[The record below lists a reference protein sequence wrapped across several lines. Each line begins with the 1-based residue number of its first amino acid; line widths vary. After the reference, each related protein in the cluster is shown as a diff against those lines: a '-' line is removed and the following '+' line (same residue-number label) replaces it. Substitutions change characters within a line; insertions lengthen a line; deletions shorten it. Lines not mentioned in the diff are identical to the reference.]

1 MTMTVPN
8 ILSIFRIIL
17 VPVFV
22 IVVMSGMPNAYIY
35 GMIIFVAAGITDV
48 LDGKIARKYNCISVL
63 GKILDPLADK
73 LMVGAAL
80 ICAGLN
86 GLLPMFLPILYAV
99 KEILQCIGGVFF
111 YKYIKDMIPS
121 NILGKAATV
130 FFFLMIL
137 AVYLIPG
144 IPYTVKLVMALICTV
159 LIAATVTMY
168 AVIAVRRFKA
178 RAKEK

>member
-1 MTMTVPN
+1 MTVPN
-8 ILSIFRIIL
+8 ILSIFRILL

-22 IVVMSGMPNAYIY
+22 ILVMSDMPNAYIY
-35 GMIIFVAAGITDV
+35 GMIVFVLAGATDV

-63 GKILDPLADK
+63 GKLLDPLADK

-80 ICAGLN
+80 VCAGLL
-86 GLLPMFLPILYAV
+86 GLLPMFLPILYVV
-99 KEILQCIGGVFF
+99 KEVLQCLGGVFL
-111 YKYIKDMIPS
+111 YKHIKDMIPS
-121 NILGKAATV
+121 NVLGKAATV

-159 LIAATVTMY
+159 FIAVTVIMY
-168 AVIAVRRFKA
+168 ATIAVRWLKA
-178 RAKEK
+178 RPKEK